1 MTEKRSGVVFR
12 MRNENDSRPLF
23 ARLTPILVAVA
34 LLAPARAQQQTA
46 VDVLDRIRQE
56 ESSHSQIMRT
66 VHYLTDVYGPRLTG
80 SPNVKAADEWTI
92 KQMTDWGFVNGHLE
106 SWDFGHAGW
115 TNEKLSAHI
124 TSPVK
129 DSLVGEVLAWTP
141 GTDGTVVAQAL
152 ALTPPERPTSNELT
166 SYLDSLKGKVRGAI
180 VLVGK
185 PAVVPVSLTMLRA
198 RQDDDQLKRRYD
210 PNAAIP
216 QQGRGGFGGF
226 RPAASQTLTAGQVG
240 RQINQWLVANGAK
253 VRVDDAGL
261 EHGQIEAYY
270 NDTYDL
276 AQRVPTVILRN
287 EDYGRIWR
295 ILADGTPVEL
305 EVDVVNRIYPEGST
319 QYNAVAEIPGTDK
332 RDEVVMLGGHLDS
345 WHAAT
350 GATDNAVGCAL
361 MMEAARVLKAIGVS
375 PRRTIRVALWSG
387 EEQGLLGSRAYVAAH
402 FGTFESQKA
411 DYAKLVAYLNVD
423 EGTGRLRGARV
434 FGPPAAMAVVRQ
446 IFAPLQSLG
455 VLGAV
460 ALRDRNLGETD
471 STSFDAAGL
480 PSIWF
485 EQDPIQYDSHTHH
498 TNLDTYERILEADV
512 QQAAIVVAATAYD
525 LAMRDEMLPRF
536 AASDMPAPGR
546 GN

>member
-1 MTEKRSGVVFR
+1 M
-12 MRNENDSRPLF
+12 LI
-23 ARLTPILVAVA
+23 AAAVA
-34 LLAPARAQQQTA
+34 LLASARAQPQTDA
-46 VDVLDRIRQE
+46 DVLGRIRQE
-56 ESSHSQIMRT
+56 EGSHSQIMRT

-80 SPNVKAADEWTI
+80 SPNVKAADEWAIT
-92 KQMTDWGFVNGHLE
+92 QMADWGFVNGHLE
-106 SWDFGHAGW
+106 PWEFGHAGW

-124 TSPVK
+124 ISPVK

-166 SYLDSLKGKVRGAI
+166 SYLDSLKDKVRGAI

-185 PAVVPVSLTMLRA
+185 PAVVPVSLAMLPA
-198 RQDDDQLKRRYD
+198 RQDDEQLKRRYD

-216 QQGRGGFGGF
+216 QQRRGGFGGG
-226 RPAASQTLTAGQVG
+226 RPGASQTLTPGQVG
-240 RQINQWLVANGAK
+240 RQINQWLVASGAK

-276 AQRVPTVILRN
+276 TQRVPTVILRN

-305 EVDVVNRIYPEGST
+305 EMDVVNRVYPEGST

-361 MMEAARVLKAIGVS
+361 MMEAARILKAIGGL

-402 FGTFESQKA
+402 FGTFESQKT

-434 FGPPAAMAVVRQ
+434 FGPPSALTVVRQ

-498 TNLDTYERILEADV
+498 TNLDTYERILAGDV
-512 QQAAIVVAATAYD
+512 QQAAVVVAATVYD
-525 LAMRDEMLPRF
+525 LATRDQMLPHF
-536 AASDMPAPGR
+536 TASDMPAPGR